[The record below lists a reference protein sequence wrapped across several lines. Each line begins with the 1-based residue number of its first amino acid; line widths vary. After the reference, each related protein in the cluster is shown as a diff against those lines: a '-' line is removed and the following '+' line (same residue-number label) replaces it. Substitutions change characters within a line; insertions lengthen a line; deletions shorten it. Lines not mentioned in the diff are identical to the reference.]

1 MPSICR
7 VPELTSTEH
16 EVIDASCRC
25 PLRLRGGR
33 FSFWEKKDL
42 VAPGGSNYHGEATS
56 DATEEGLV
64 ADGDVACA
72 RHRRPSVN
80 RLELRRPRFRAPGF
94 PSYFPVLD
102 WTSGTI
108 YFGVEHSSAAVD
120 RRRDPQCQS
129 T

>member
-72 RHRRPSVN
+72 RHRPSE
-80 RLELRRPRFRAPGF
+80 RQ
-94 PSYFPVLD
+94 
-102 WTSGTI
+102 
-108 YFGVEHSSAAVD
+108 SA
-120 RRRDPQCQS
+120 
-129 T
+129 